1 LFSGLPSSLDDH
13 PKKEE
18 PVPPLVRWLA
28 AAGRCQHSWMSCMDY
43 HKVRIRFKKTGD
55 LRLIS
60 HHDLLRFFER
70 MIRRA
75 QLPMRWTQGFNPH
88 PRLVFALPLSL
99 GILGSQEVVELEL
112 EGEVTPE
119 EVHARLSAQTLPGI
133 EITTV
138 EAIDPRATAHVR
150 RAGYR
155 VEIPLHLQT
164 GLSERIQSL
173 LETDHHWIE
182 RTRPKPRRFDLK
194 PYLESLHF
202 DSVALDMILKVT
214 PTGGVRPEE
223 VLQAL
228 GLGDLLTEGAILDRN
243 LLELEDEALLAAPA
257 AAALPLAPERES

>member
-1 LFSGLPSSLDDH
+1 
-13 PKKEE
+13 
-18 PVPPLVRWLA
+18 
-28 AAGRCQHSWMSCMDY
+28 MDY
-43 HKVRIRFKKTGD
+43 SKVRIRFRKTGD

-70 MIRRA
+70 LIRRA

-99 GILGSQEVVELEL
+99 GIVGSQEVVELEL
-112 EGEVTPE
+112 EGDISPQEVSD
-119 EVHARLSAQTLPGI
+119 RLASHTLPGI
-133 EITTV
+133 EILSV
-138 EAIDPRATAHVR
+138 EAIDPKITAHVR

-155 VEIPLHLQT
+155 LEVPPNWRD
-164 GLSERIQSL
+164 GLNERIQSL
-173 LETDHHWIE
+173 LDTDHHWVE

-194 PYLESLHF
+194 PYLESLRF

-228 GLGDLLTEGAILDRN
+228 GLGDLSAEGAILDRN
-243 LLELEDEALLAAPA
+243 LLELDDEPLRAANTAPSAAP
-257 AAALPLAPERES
+257 LVPVPES

>member
-1 LFSGLPSSLDDH
+1 
-13 PKKEE
+13 
-18 PVPPLVRWLA
+18 
-28 AAGRCQHSWMSCMDY
+28 MDY
-43 HKVRIRFKKTGD
+43 RKVRIRFQKSGD

-60 HHDLLRFFER
+60 HHDLLRYFER

-99 GILGSQEVVELEL
+99 GITGAQEVVELEL

-119 EVHARLSAQTLPGI
+119 EVRARLIANSLPGI
-133 EITTV
+133 DILSV
-138 EAIDPRATAHVR
+138 HAIDPRTTAHVC

-155 VEIPLHLQT
+155 LEVPAHRRSNLA
-164 GLSERIQSL
+164 ERIQTL
-173 LETDHHWIE
+173 LDTDHHWVE

-194 PYLESLHF
+194 PYLESLRF
-202 DSVALDMILKVT
+202 DSVALDMTLKVT

-228 GLGDLLTEGAILDRN
+228 GLGDLLTEGAILDRH
-243 LLELEDEALLAAPA
+243 LLELEDEALLAAQA
-257 AAALPLAPERES
+257 SAALPLTPVQEN